1 LIATVADGIPGAA
14 LDREKG
20 KGEGGKGKGQIH
32 PFPFNKS
39 TDGNRRSSRDVKII
53 NFAEVVY

>member
-1 LIATVADGIPGAA
+1 LRRPLAPEA